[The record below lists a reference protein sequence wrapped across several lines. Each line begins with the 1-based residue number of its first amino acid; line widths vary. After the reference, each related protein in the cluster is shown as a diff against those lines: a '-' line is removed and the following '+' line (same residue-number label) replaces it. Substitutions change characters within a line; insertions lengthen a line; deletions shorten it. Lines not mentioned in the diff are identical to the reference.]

1 MPIQCTVCTY
11 VTDTHNWSHF
21 VGKNEWNCINGPSE
35 SNRSCICMLE
45 CTYSILN
52 VLSEGKTWRKS
63 VSDLSSYIQSEPP
76 YPDFEI
82 LKNMCCTNYAK
93 IFISWTVV
101 VCTVNIYRYKA
112 TLRSPLNELTRL
124 IPYHRY

>member
-63 VSDLSSYIQSEPP
+63 VSDLSFYIQTEPP
-76 YPDFEI
+76 KGSEGPQITQI
-82 LKNMCCTNYAK
+82 LGFWKICVAQNMYAK
-93 IFISWTVV
+93 VGLYIVQ
-101 VCTVNIYRYKA
+101 
-112 TLRSPLNELTRL
+112 L
-124 IPYHRY
+124 